1 MVTEC
6 DWFVSSESG
15 SSYGRLWLYF
25 CGVWRFGVD
34 GGLEAWGVFFGR
46 GLRCGR
52 HYCEAFFS
60 VVSFGGFDLCVEGSP
75 YFGHGGCRT
84 FLETTERKLLGRWI
98 VDLDLAGCYLRFL
111 ILFVFSKKEGERLW
125 LGSADSSLQSPCP
138 YPSRGFDL
146 FSSPLIAYR
155 L

>member
-1 MVTEC
+1 MGKCGNHRLWLFVFVSLVTPFACVELRTALVVVTESN
-6 DWFVSSESG
+6 WFVSSESG

-60 VVSFGGFDLCVEGSP
+60 VVSFGGFDLCGQGSL

-84 FLETTERKLLGRWI
+84 F
-98 VDLDLAGCYLRFL
+98 
-111 ILFVFSKKEGERLW
+111 
-125 LGSADSSLQSPCP
+125 
-138 YPSRGFDL
+138 
-146 FSSPLIAYR
+146 
-155 L
+155 